1 MFKNFNNVGYIKR
14 KLSKKT
20 MKVLEEAI
28 KNKKENWNHNL
39 AGQIDSSFIIEDK
52 NNWFFKNELLSCID
66 EYLENTANQKWII
79 PELLNKNCAFKLSTF
94 WVNFQKKYEFN
105 PFHTHTALFSFVV
118 WVKIPARHDKEKNL
132 PFVNHSN
139 CSYPN
144 TFQMFYINS
153 LGKIAT
159 EDYYLNP
166 EDEGT
171 MLFFTGDRP
180 HLVYPFYSSDKTRV
194 SISGNIILNVDEVLQ

>member
-20 MKVLEEAI
+20 MKVLEKAI

-79 PELLNKNCAFKLSTF
+79 PELLNKIL
-94 WVNFQKKYEFN
+94 
-105 PFHTHTALFSFVV
+105 
-118 WVKIPARHDKEKNL
+118 
-132 PFVNHSN
+132 
-139 CSYPN
+139 
-144 TFQMFYINS
+144 
-153 LGKIAT
+153 
-159 EDYYLNP
+159 
-166 EDEGT
+166 
-171 MLFFTGDRP
+171 LFFIGQAFT
-180 HLVYPFYSSDKTRV
+180 LIF
-194 SISGNIILNVDEVLQ
+194 